1 MQNICVNIPI
11 EHIHTHERIA
21 YSEAVNLPDP
31 LAATVLV
38 CEHLAMTCDTAVDA
52 GGLVMLV
59 WTCDELAMLVWNV
72 RMDET
77 TLLGFH

>member
-1 MQNICVNIPI
+1 M
-11 EHIHTHERIA
+11 
-21 YSEAVNLPDP
+21 NLPDP
-31 LAATVLV
+31 LAATVLI
-38 CEHLAMTCDTAVDA
+38 CEHLAMTCDTAAVDA

-59 WTCDELAMLVWNV
+59 WTCGELVMLVWNV